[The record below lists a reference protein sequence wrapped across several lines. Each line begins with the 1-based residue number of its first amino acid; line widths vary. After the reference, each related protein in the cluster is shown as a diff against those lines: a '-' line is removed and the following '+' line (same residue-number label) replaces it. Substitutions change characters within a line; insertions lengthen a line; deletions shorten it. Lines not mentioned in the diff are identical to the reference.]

1 MASPR
6 LYRAYSITTTVEK
19 DEDEHFAVFD
29 TVRFGSSP
37 EQRIPRFKGTE
48 DDCLVY
54 GEKLSEYWRRAL
66 EKTPSI
72 DE

>member
-6 LYRAYSITTTVEK
+6 LHRAYSITTSVEK

-37 EQRIPRFKGTE
+37 EKRIARFKGTE
-48 DDCLVY
+48 EDCLAY
-54 GEKLSEYWRRAL
+54 GNKLAEYWRRAL
-66 EKTPSI
+66 EKTPSL
-72 DE
+72 DD